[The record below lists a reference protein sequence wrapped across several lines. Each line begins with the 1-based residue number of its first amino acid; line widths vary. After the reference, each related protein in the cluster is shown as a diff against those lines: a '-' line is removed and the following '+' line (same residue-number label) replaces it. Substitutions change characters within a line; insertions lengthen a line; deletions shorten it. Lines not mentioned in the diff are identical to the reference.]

1 MNATLP
7 TAEALRAALA
17 GLLDGLPSKQAAQA
31 VERLIVN
38 YRGATPTDAPVLRDR
53 SDVAAYAAYRMP
65 ATFEAVRA
73 ALEGLADAAPAWVP
87 GSHVDVGGGTGAAV
101 WAAEAVWADGPPET
115 ADGEGG
121 AGDGE
126 RDAGDE
132 QGAGREGGDG
142 QAAGAAGDGGEGQ
155 PGGRGGRATTVLD
168 WAEPA
173 LALGREL
180 AAASGA
186 RAVRAAD
193 WRQARIGAALKLP
206 ESDLVTVSYVLKELT
221 ERDRAALVTEAARSA
236 QAVVVVEPGT
246 PDGYLRIMEA
256 RDRLIAA
263 GLRIAAPCP
272 HSGACPIER
281 GMDWCHFAARV
292 SRSSLHRQVKGGS
305 LPYED
310 EKFSYVAAVRFGT
323 RPSGAGSSG
332 ARLSGAAR
340 PVPARVVRKPQI
352 RKGQVLL
359 DLCTEDEGLRRETVT
374 KRHGPLYRAARDTDW
389 GDAWPP
395 PGGPEATG
403 GDGGPEATG

>member
-17 GLLDGLPSKQAAQA
+17 GLLDGLPPRQAAQA
-31 VERLIVN
+31 VERLIAN

-73 ALEGLADAAPAWVP
+73 ALEALADTAPDWAP
-87 GSHVDVGGGTGAAV
+87 GSHVDVGGGTGAAL
-101 WAAEAVWADGPPET
+101 WAAEAVWADGPGT
-115 ADGEGG
+115 
-121 AGDGE
+121 GDG
-126 RDAGDE
+126 R
-132 QGAGREGGDG
+132 
-142 QAAGAAGDGGEGQ
+142 AAAV
-155 PGGRGGRATTVLD
+155 RTTTVLD

-180 AAASGA
+180 AAVSGA

-193 WRQARIGAALKLP
+193 WRRTRIGTALRLP
-206 ESDLVTVSYVLKELT
+206 ESELVTVSYVLKELT
-221 ERDRAALVTEAARSA
+221 EGDRAALVTEAARAA
-236 QAVVVVEPGT
+236 QAVVIVEPGT
-246 PDGYLRIMEA
+246 PDGYLRIIEA

-272 HSGACPIER
+272 HGGACPIER
-281 GMDWCHFAARV
+281 GADWCHFAARV

-310 EKFSYVAAVRFGT
+310 EKFSYVAAVRFEAPLPG
-323 RPSGAGSSG
+323 RAEGAD
-332 ARLSGAAR
+332 R
-340 PVPARVVRKPQI
+340 ARVVRKPQI

-359 DLCTEDEGLRRETVT
+359 DLCTEDDGLRRETVT

-389 GDAWPP
+389 GDIWPP
-395 PGGPEATG
+395 HRTTDAMEATDGTEATG
-403 GDGGPEATG
+403 VTHGTDGTEATDGTAESAGGSEA